1 MQESQYTQLFI
12 HTGNLFLRAR
22 TMQSISESR
31 CFKSPSK
38 WVPMNFQSVL
48 RAAIQFNS
56 IQKIICI
63 ALHYR
68 KSITGGLAQFS
79 INLDMH
85 LWSGVILI

>member
-1 MQESQYTQLFI
+1 MIELQ
-12 HTGNLFLRAR
+12 
-22 TMQSISESR
+22 
-31 CFKSPSK
+31 FKVGHSNS
-38 WVPMNFQSVL
+38 
-48 RAAIQFNS
+48 IQFNS

-85 LWSGVILI
+85 LWTGVILI

>member
-1 MQESQYTQLFI
+1 MTHSDMHSIVNYLKQLFGRGKI
-12 HTGNLFLRAR
+12 
-22 TMQSISESR
+22 
-31 CFKSPSK
+31 
-38 WVPMNFQSVL
+38 MNSYS
-48 RAAIQFNS
+48 IQFNS

-85 LWSGVILI
+85 LWTGVILI